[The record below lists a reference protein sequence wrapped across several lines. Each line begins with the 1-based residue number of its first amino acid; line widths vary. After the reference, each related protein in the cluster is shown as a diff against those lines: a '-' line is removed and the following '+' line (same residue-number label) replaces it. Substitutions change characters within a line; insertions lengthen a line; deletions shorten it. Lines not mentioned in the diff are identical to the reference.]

1 MQLLKPPLPRKPL
14 QQQNNDTRSKG
25 KNAKG
30 TRANPPKKRNQEV
43 LGDTEDE
50 WEDTPGDSEEEE
62 ANEQEQEEEEEGQQ
76 QQQQQQTSKRRR
88 R

>member
-43 LGDTEDE
+43 LGDIEDE

-62 ANEQEQEEEEEGQQ
+62 EFVKDNVGCL
-76 QQQQQQTSKRRR
+76 KRKYQSCSQL
-88 R
+88 